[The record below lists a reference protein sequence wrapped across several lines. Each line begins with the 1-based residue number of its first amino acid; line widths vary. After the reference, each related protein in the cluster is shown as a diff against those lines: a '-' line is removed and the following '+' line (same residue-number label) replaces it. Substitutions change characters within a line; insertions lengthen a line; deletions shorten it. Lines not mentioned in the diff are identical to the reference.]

1 MGKSHPEPDRPSC
14 PLAPVTLVGRAEQSV
29 CGVRQPDLV
38 RGCVTSVI
46 AACETLSLPRC
57 TGETLKGIQEKLN
70 CGETPDFGSEVL
82 IAAWMQ
88 WQHMDKDSFS
98 AWESSVVREL
108 AQAVMPE
115 IR

>member
-1 MGKSHPEPDRPSC
+1 MPGDRLQVRSAVRLSIAV
-14 PLAPVTLVGRAEQSV
+14 LANSSR
-29 CGVRQPDLV
+29 
-38 RGCVTSVI
+38 
-46 AACETLSLPRC
+46 
-57 TGETLKGIQEKLN
+57 ETLKGIQEKLN